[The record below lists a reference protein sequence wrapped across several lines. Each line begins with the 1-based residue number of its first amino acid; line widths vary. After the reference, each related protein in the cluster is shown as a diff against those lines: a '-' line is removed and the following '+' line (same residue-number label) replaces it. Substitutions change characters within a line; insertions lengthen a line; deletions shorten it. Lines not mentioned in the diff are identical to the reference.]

1 MSPLLRF
8 GRKRTL
14 IWAMVVSSVGGVI
27 QSYSIDYT
35 MLLVLEFIHA
45 SAAAV
50 MYPATFVICVE
61 WAGIKDRAIVCA
73 VAIMGYP
80 IGITLSGLIAAYT
93 RNFRIILRYTFG
105 SGAIFIGLMLL
116 SAESMRWLFV
126 KGKEKRLRRVLKRAA
141 NFNGCK
147 LSQKMD
153 AVIRH
158 RCDAVK
164 NDKDNNKEL
173 NGEKVNDCSLKDI
186 FKSKLLVIRLLM
198 SAFCWITGTYL
209 TFGVSIVSVTLYG
222 NKYVNFIVVGLG
234 AIPASCILMVV
245 LKYVGRRTC
254 MSIGYL
260 LASVAIVASR
270 FVPEE
275 YSTVGLIL
283 FLVARIS
290 SSVAFNTVY
299 IHTTEMWPT
308 PVRHTL
314 MALSSTLGRIGSIM
328 APLTPLL
335 VTLAE

>member
-1 MSPLLRF
+1 MSHLLRF

-14 IWAMVVSSVGGVI
+14 IWAMVITSIGGLI
-27 QSYSIDYT
+27 QSYSMDYT
-35 MLLVLEFIHA
+35 TLLVLEFIHA

-50 MYPATFVICVE
+50 MYPATFVLSIE
-61 WAGIKDRAIVCA
+61 WAGIKDRAIVSA

-80 IGITLSGLIAAYT
+80 IGVALSGLIAAYT
-93 RNFRIILRYTFG
+93 RNFRIILRSTFG
-105 SGAIFIGLMLL
+105 SGFIFIGLLLL
-116 SAESMRWLFV
+116 SSESMRWLFV
-126 KGKEKRLRRVLKRAA
+126 TGKEKRLRRVLERVEK
-141 NFNGCK
+141 FNGCK

-153 AVIRH
+153 EVVSH
-158 RCDAVK
+158 RCGAVK
-164 NDKDNNKEL
+164 NDKEL
-173 NGEKVNDCSLKDI
+173 SNDEKVNDCSLKDV
-186 FKSKLLVIRLLM
+186 FKSKLLMARLLI

-209 TFGVSIVSVTLYG
+209 TYGVSIVSVSLYG
-222 NKYVNFIVVGLG
+222 NKYVNFIAVGLG
-234 AIPASCILMVV
+234 AIPASCILMFV
-245 LKYVGRRTC
+245 LKYIGRRTC
-254 MSIGYL
+254 MSVGYL

-275 YSTVGLIL
+275 YSAVGLFL

-299 IHTTEMWPT
+299 VHTTEMWPT

-335 VTLAE
+335 VILAE